1 MTAHA
6 DVEILSAYLDR
17 ELTASE
23 AERLEDHLRDC
34 SRCRN
39 RLDSLSSVVT
49 GLHRLERVEV
59 PSVLTSKVRRRV
71 ALERQDRALGSW
83 LDRLER
89 RLAGMRLDSAT
100 FTLAAV
106 ILALAAIS
114 YLFIQHVDRAERQR
128 TPLVVTSTV
137 PWTVPGAFERRG
149 DAWWPSGVP
158 EDTPVTATYA
168 SDAPEAR
175 AIFDAR
181 PEIERLVSDETALV
195 VRDETGRWVRIE
207 QRASAPR

>member
-34 SRCRN
+34 SRCRHH
-39 RLDSLSSVVT
+39 LDSLSSVVT
-49 GLHRLERVEV
+49 GLHRLERVEA
-59 PSVLTSKVRRRV
+59 PSLLASKVRRRV
-71 ALERQDRALGSW
+71 ALEREDRALGSW

-89 RLAGMRLDSAT
+89 RLAGMKLNSAT

-149 DAWWPSGVP
+149 DAWWPAEVP
-158 EDTPVTATYA
+158 EGTPVDVTYPVDAT
-168 SDAPEAR
+168 EAQ
-175 AIFDAR
+175 AIFQAR
-181 PEIERLVSDETALV
+181 PEIEKLLSEETALV
-195 VRDETGRWVRIE
+195 VRDGEGNLVRIE
-207 QRASAPR
+207 NRTSAPR